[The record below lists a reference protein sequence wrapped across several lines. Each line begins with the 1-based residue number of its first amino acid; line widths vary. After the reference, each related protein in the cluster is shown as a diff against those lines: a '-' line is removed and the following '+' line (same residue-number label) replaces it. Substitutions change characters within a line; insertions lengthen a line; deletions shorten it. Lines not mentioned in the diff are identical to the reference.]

1 MKGRCER
8 RWTGLTLDV
17 RGGRLRHKLS
27 RLCVHAQTLIV
38 LVPEA
43 VLVQW
48 QGLIKLETARVYN
61 MDGYARTKYIPV
73 LFLCLGC
80 CYALPRTLSNNG
92 RDLPTSNAQIHYNI
106 TNAEVDPPTIDEVS
120 YVDFEPA
127 FTFPSK
133 KPNVCNDC
141 VCGLGRKTRIVGGN
155 ITSVYEYPWLVSMSK
170 KGTFYCAGSVITR
183 KHVLTAAH
191 CLQGFDIKTIKLVLM
206 DSDRSS
212 MSRNAIV
219 RRIKSAIIHE
229 NFHSYTFNNDI
240 AIIEMDEPVSVNG
253 IVRTA
258 CLPEGKTIDY
268 TGALATVVGWGRT
281 GETKPVS
288 NELRKVNLPIL
299 SQEEC
304 DQAGYAKDR
313 ITENMFCAGYI
324 LHPEGAVG
332 RDACFGDS
340 GGPLHVKGIYG
351 QLEVVGLVSW
361 GRGCGRPHFP
371 GIFTKLT
378 NYIGWLKDHLD
389 DECVC
394 PPPHRQ

>member
-1 MKGRCER
+1 
-8 RWTGLTLDV
+8 
-17 RGGRLRHKLS
+17 
-27 RLCVHAQTLIV
+27 
-38 LVPEA
+38 
-43 VLVQW
+43 
-48 QGLIKLETARVYN
+48 
-61 MDGYARTKYIPV
+61 MDGCSRTKCILV

-80 CYALPRTLSNNG
+80 CYALPRVTLSNNG
-92 RDLPTSNAQIHYNI
+92 RDLPTSNAQVHYNI

-141 VCGLGRKTRIVGGN
+141 VCGVGRKTRIVGGN

-212 MSRNAIV
+212 ISRNAIV
-219 RRIKSAIIHE
+219 RRIKSVTIHE

-268 TGALATVVGWGRT
+268 TGASATAVGWGRT

-324 LHPEGAVG
+324 LHPEGAIGG

-389 DECVC
+389 NECIC
-394 PPPHRQ
+394 PAPHRQ